1 MFPVRRTLAILG
13 LSLFS
18 LAAVAC
24 SSQTVPP
31 DESSAPSSATAAQQ
45 QSGSGYSNARG
56 PVGPQ
61 GDSGAAGPAGAAG
74 AAGPQ
79 GPAGNASSSSS
90 GLGET
95 VKSFFTGSQPAPT
108 AAPEAMSAPAEAP
121 VEVERQGEVESIASA
136 PPAASTGPS
145 GPAGPAGPAGAQG
158 PAGPA
163 GADGAQGPA
172 GPQGASVPAP
182 TPAASQP
189 QASPQS
195 AGPAP
200 TSVPATVARRGPTG
214 QSQPGATTFQDNW
227 RIPAVST
234 YEDAVSTF
242 SLDTDR
248 TSYRLALNW
257 ANQGY
262 DVEPDSV
269 RAEEWVN
276 SFNYNYDQPGRDDE
290 FAIYTEV
297 YRHPLDGR
305 KHLARVAF
313 QAPDLR
319 DDSRPLNVTL
329 VLDAS
334 GSMADGN
341 RIAIARAA
349 ADAIRDS
356 LRDQDRIAV
365 VQFTDTVINRLTVEH
380 TRPDDRDVRR
390 SIDRLQP
397 NGATNVQAGLDL
409 GVELADEARR
419 HRPGAYN
426 YVILMSDGV
435 ANVDATNPFAILETA
450 GDHRRLNPIR
460 LVTIGVG
467 IANYNDYLLEQLA
480 QHGNG
485 WYRYLDNVH
494 QAQQTFSREN
504 WLNLAVPFADQT
516 RAQVTWNPEYVQSW
530 RIVGYENRVTPD
542 EFFTQNRKEFA
553 EIPSGA
559 ATTVFYELELTA
571 QLDRRSAST
580 AKLADIEL
588 RWVEPDSGASR
599 EQYASLSGQWR
610 QDFDA
615 VNDPYLKLGSI
626 VALSAD
632 RYSALPYPGN
642 LDYGSLNWELSEL
655 NRQLWSLQGD
665 LGRLT
670 AFNDFGYLLEH
681 MTRYI
686 PPEPPRPAD
695 SGYSP

>member
-13 LSLFS
+13 LSLFTI
-18 LAAVAC
+18 AAIAC
-24 SSQTVPP
+24 GSQ
-31 DESSAPSSATAAQQ
+31 SAPPAEPQSP
-45 QSGSGYSNARG
+45 SGSTSAERQPSAAPGYDGARG
-56 PVGPQ
+56 PVGTQ
-61 GDSGAAGPAGAAG
+61 GDPGAAGPAGPQ
-74 AAGPQ
+74 GPQ
-79 GPAGNASSSSS
+79 GPAGAAGSSSN
-90 GLGET
+90 GLD
-95 VKSFFTGSQPAPT
+95 TGSQPYPT
-108 AAPEAMSAPAEAP
+108 AVPEAMSEPAQAP
-121 VEVERQGEVESIASA
+121 VEVVRQVEVESIASA

-145 GPAGPAGPAGAQG
+145 GPAGPSGSAGAAGAQG
-158 PAGPA
+158 PAGPV
-163 GADGAQGPA
+163 GADGAQGPI
-172 GPQGASVPAP
+172 GPQAAPASVPTQA
-182 TPAASQP
+182 P
-189 QASPQS
+189 QAQASSQS
-195 AGPAP
+195 SGPAP
-200 TSVPATVARRGPTG
+200 TAVPATVARRGPTG

-227 RIPAVST
+227 RIPAVTT

-257 ANQGY
+257 ASQGY

-269 RAEEWVN
+269 RAEEWIN
-276 SFNYNYDQPGRDDE
+276 SFNYNYGAPGRDDE
-290 FAIYTEV
+290 FAIYTDV
-297 YRHPLDGR
+297 YRHPLDDR
-305 KHLARVAF
+305 KHMARVAF

-319 DDSRPLNVTL
+319 EDSRPLNVTL

-349 ADAIRDS
+349 ADAIRES
-356 LRDQDRIAV
+356 LGDQDRIAV
-365 VQFTDTVINRLTVEH
+365 VQFTDTVISRLTVEH
-380 TRPDDRDVRR
+380 THPDDRDVRR
-390 SIDRLQP
+390 SIDRLEP

-419 HRPGAYN
+419 CSPDAYN

-450 GDHRRLNPIR
+450 GDNQLQNPIR

-485 WYRYLDNVH
+485 WYRYLDDVH

-559 ATTVFYELELTA
+559 ATTVFYELELTG

-580 AKLADIEL
+580 AKLGDIEL
-588 RWVEPDSGASR
+588 RWVEPDTGASR
-599 EQYASLSGQWR
+599 EQYATLSGHWR

-626 VALSAD
+626 VALAAD
-632 RYSALPYPGN
+632 RYSALPYPGH

-655 NRQLWSLQGD
+655 NRQLWTLQHD
-665 LGRLT
+665 LGNLT
-670 AFNDFGYLLEH
+670 AFNDFGYLLDH